1 MAFEIDTDMVIPPY
15 HIDEVAKLLDHEWW
29 SRVWVLAL
37 QELVMGKEVVFA
49 CGKERIEL
57 ASAVREFGRPAKM
70 LNHQPWTMIY
80 TRLGFTNAGKL
91 PGLKSLLQKVYPASL
106 SH

>member
-1 MAFEIDTDMVIPPY
+1 
-15 HIDEVAKLLDHEWW
+15 
-29 SRVWVLAL
+29 
-37 QELVMGKEVVFA
+37 MGKEVVFA

-57 ASAVREFGRPAKM
+57 ASATDVFVTFLSSWDVQVREFGRLAKM

-91 PGLKSLLQKVYPASL
+91 PSLKSLLQEVYPASL
-106 SH
+106 SHSSAHSAGVCVCTFGPGRG